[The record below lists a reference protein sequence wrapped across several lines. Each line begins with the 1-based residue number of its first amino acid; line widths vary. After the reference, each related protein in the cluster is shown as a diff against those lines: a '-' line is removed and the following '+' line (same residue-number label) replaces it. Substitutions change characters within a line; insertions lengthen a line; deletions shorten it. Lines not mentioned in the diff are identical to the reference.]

1 MDGNRQYSPQDAEV
15 NGHGEN
21 VIVERVSVKQLQRL
35 VHLIDG
41 SDVSEIEV
49 KCADR
54 GMHLVLRKAK
64 ADGKIEASDYQIVHS
79 STASTADSAAASP
92 VEKKHTVTASLVG
105 IFHTWAKPKTPPLVN
120 VGDRVKVGQVVGTI
134 QSLNVINEVE
144 SLVAGRVVEIFV
156 QDGQPVEY
164 GQPLMTIDSSEEA

>member
-1 MDGNRQYSPQDAEV
+1 MDGNRQRPYELEVDASEE
-15 NGHGEN
+15 NGTA
-21 VIVERVSVKQLQRL
+21 ERVSVKELQHL
-35 VHLIDG
+35 VHLLDG

-49 KCADR
+49 KCADT

-64 ADGKIEASDYQIVHS
+64 AHRQAGAGDYQMVAP
-79 STASTADSAAASP
+79 TATGSAVVTAP

-105 IFHTWAKPKTPPLVN
+105 IFHSWAKPKTPPLIN
-120 VGDRVKVGQVVGTI
+120 VGDRVKVGQTLGTI
-134 QSLNVINEVE
+134 QSLNVLNEVE
-144 SLVAGRVVEIFV
+144 SLVAGRIVEIFV

>member
-1 MDGNRQYSPQDAEV
+1 MDGNRQYPQDVEV

-35 VHLIDG
+35 VHLIDE

-64 ADGKIEASDYQIVHS
+64 ADGKIEASDYQIVNS
-79 STASTADSAAASP
+79 STVSTADTAATSP

-105 IFHTWAKPKTPPLVN
+105 IFHTWAKPKTPPLVT

-164 GQPLMTIDSSEEA
+164 GQPLMAIDSSEEA

>member
-1 MDGNRQYSPQDAEV
+1 MDGNSQYPHHVEANTDEE
-15 NGHGEN
+15 NGTT
-21 VIVERVSVKQLQRL
+21 ERVSVKQLQHL
-35 VHLIDG
+35 VHLLDG
-41 SDVSEIEV
+41 SEVSEIEV
-49 KCADR
+49 KCTNM

-64 ADGKIEASDYQIVHS
+64 AYGQMGAGDYQMTTS
-79 STASTADSAAASP
+79 SATGTGSATITSP

-105 IFHTWAKPKTPPLVN
+105 IFHTWAKPKTPPLIT

-156 QDGQPVEY
+156 QEGQPVEY
-164 GQPLMTIDSSEEA
+164 GQPLMTIDSSQEA

>member
-1 MDGNRQYSPQDAEV
+1 MDGNRPYPHNVEADGYEE
-15 NGHGEN
+15 NG
-21 VIVERVSVKQLQRL
+21 IAERVSVKQLQHL
-35 VHLIDG
+35 VHLIDE

-49 KCADR
+49 KCADG

-64 ADGKIEASDYQIVHS
+64 AQEQTEAGDYQIVTS
-79 STASTADSAAASP
+79 SIVDVGNAKTTSP

-105 IFHTWAKPKTPPLVN
+105 IFHTWAKPKMPPLIH

-134 QSLNVINEVE
+134 QSLNLINEVE
-144 SLVAGRVVEIFV
+144 SLVAGCVIEIFV

>member
-1 MDGNRQYSPQDAEV
+1 MDGNRQYPQDVEV

-35 VHLIDG
+35 VHLIDE

-64 ADGKIEASDYQIVHS
+64 ADGKIEASDYQIVNS
-79 STASTADSAAASP
+79 STVSTADAAATSP

-105 IFHTWAKPKTPPLVN
+105 IFHTWAKPKTPPLVT

-164 GQPLMTIDSSEEA
+164 GQPLMAIDSSEEA

>member
-1 MDGNRQYSPQDAEV
+1 MDCNRQQPYEVEADSSEENGTAEQ
-15 NGHGEN
+15 
-21 VIVERVSVKQLQRL
+21 VSVKELQHL
-35 VHLIDG
+35 VHLLDG

-49 KCADR
+49 KCADT

-64 ADGKIEASDYQIVHS
+64 AHRQAGAGDYQMVTRTATGTG
-79 STASTADSAAASP
+79 STVVTAP

-105 IFHTWAKPKTPPLVN
+105 IFHTWAKPKTPPLIN
-120 VGDRVKVGQVVGTI
+120 VGDCVKVGQALGTI
-134 QSLNVINEVE
+134 QSLNVLNEVE
-144 SLVAGRVVEIFV
+144 SLVAGRIIEIFV

>member
-1 MDGNRQYSPQDAEV
+1 MDGNRQYSHDVEANNSYEES
-15 NGHGEN
+15 G
-21 VIVERVSVKQLQRL
+21 IVERVSVKQLQHL

-64 ADGKIEASDYQIVHS
+64 AHEQMEAGDYQLAIS
-79 STASTADSAAASP
+79 SVSGTGGTAVTP
-92 VEKKHTVTASLVG
+92 PIEKKHTVTASLVG
-105 IFHTWAKPKTPPLVN
+105 IFHTWAKPKTPPLIQ

-144 SLVAGRVVEIFV
+144 SLVAGRVLEIFV

>member
-1 MDGNRQYSPQDAEV
+1 MDGNRQRPYELEV
-15 NGHGEN
+15 DSSEENGTA
-21 VIVERVSVKQLQRL
+21 ERVSVKELQHL
-35 VHLIDG
+35 VHLLDG

-49 KCADR
+49 KCADT

-64 ADGKIEASDYQIVHS
+64 ANQQAGAGDYQMVTATGTG
-79 STASTADSAAASP
+79 STVVTAP

-105 IFHTWAKPKTPPLVN
+105 IFHSWVKPKTPPLIN
-120 VGDRVKVGQVVGTI
+120 VGDRVKVGQALGTI
-134 QSLNVINEVE
+134 QSLNVLNEVE
-144 SLVAGRVVEIFV
+144 SLVAGRIIEIFV